1 MHSQPTGDNLT
12 HRAPLSACLWP
23 VAMET
28 DPIIHTG
35 LYQAVRLSIETL
47 VYRRTQIQRL
57 GRESTAALIHTH
69 KNVHNAIIQKK
80 KTRKKKQVHVCVL
93 AMNEQRT
100 THEQS
105 PLSSQIKQNNTN
117 IFCGKLNGKFW
128 NWSTDI
134 YCLIGCGSQTK
145 KKTKKKKQKVSPG
158 QLFQVNWYL

>member
-12 HRAPLSACLWP
+12 HRALLSACLWP

-80 KTRKKKQVHVCVL
+80 KKKKQEKKNKCMCVC
-93 AMNEQRT
+93 ACNE
-100 THEQS
+100 
-105 PLSSQIKQNNTN
+105 
-117 IFCGKLNGKFW
+117 
-128 NWSTDI
+128 
-134 YCLIGCGSQTK
+134 
-145 KKTKKKKQKVSPG
+145 
-158 QLFQVNWYL
+158 